1 MTLNKTSSTAINIV
15 QTTTTVSNNTPQSVM
30 NFFAAA
36 KQPAASEVP
45 LFQRLLSNPVQTV
58 EQIEKQ
64 HRTSTPSG
72 KVTPD
77 VTEIENSFK
86 FMSIPGQGSHGP
98 EMGTSPLAT
107 FLNSSNL
114 TAQRGVGPILKAK
127 AVDVS
132 EIEST
137 QQPLHELLKKSEQQQ
152 NTSINS
158 SANSNS
164 MNTTPGKP
172 ALMPPTMFQSS
183 TSKVRSNNLD
193 SSQTNNNHHQIP
205 EPLTQNQLIQA
216 IDYLIRNDPDFI
228 KKLHEAYLKSFTE
241 MVLTQI
247 N

>member
-1 MTLNKTSSTAINIV
+1 MA
-15 QTTTTVSNNTPQSVM
+15 NNTPQSVM

-72 KVTPD
+72 KISPD
-77 VTEIENSFK
+77 VNEFENSFK
-86 FMSIPGQGSHGP
+86 FMSIPGQGTSGP
-98 EMGTSPLAT
+98 ELGTSPLAT

-114 TAQRGVGPILKAK
+114 NAPRNVGQILKAK
-127 AVDVS
+127 AVDVN

-137 QQPLHELLKKSEQQQ
+137 QQPLHELLKKSEQH
-152 NTSINS
+152 NV
-158 SANSNS
+158 SNNCS
-164 MNTTPGKP
+164 MNLNNLSTTPGKP

-183 TSKVRSNNLD
+183 ASKYRINNMEVVVNN
-193 SSQTNNNHHQIP
+193 NNNHQHHPIP

-216 IDYLIRNDPDFI
+216 IDYLIRNDPEFI

-241 MVLTQI
+241 MVSQ
-247 N
+247 